1 MKFYRL
7 IFILSL
13 LAISGCIGYKPL
25 SGLKAQVSSEVCL
38 SAFEKQLYD
47 EINAYRAKHNLPP
60 VKLSRSLTQV
70 AQIHCRD
77 LAENRPDAS
86 GNCNMHSWSRKGP
99 WTPCCYTPDHK
110 RASCMWD
117 KPRELTKYQGDGYE
131 IAFFS
136 TAIYPDA
143 ESFAQDAIFN
153 WSKSKGHNDVIINRG
168 TWRGVTWKAVG
179 VGYYGGYATVWFG
192 KLDDP
197 DNAQV
202 KLCR

>member
-1 MKFYRL
+1 MFRRL
-7 IFILSL
+7 IFTFL
-13 LAISGCIGYKPL
+13 LLTFCACISYKPA
-25 SGLKAQVSSEVCL
+25 SGLKAQISQEVCL
-38 SAFEKQLYD
+38 NAFEKQLYY
-47 EINAYRAKHNLPP
+47 EINAYRAKRNLPAI
-60 VKLSRSLTQV
+60 KLSHSLTMV

-77 LAENRPDAS
+77 LAENRPHAS
-86 GNCNMHSWSRKGP
+86 GNCNLHSWSRKGP
-99 WTPCCYTPDHK
+99 WTPCCYTPDHR

-131 IAFFS
+131 IAYF
-136 TAIYPDA
+136 TTVVYPDA
-143 ESFAQDAIFN
+143 QSFAKDAVFN

-168 TWRGVTWKAVG
+168 TWRNVTWKAMG

-197 DNAQV
+197 DSTKV